1 STSPWPRSTGAG
13 RPSGHRRS
21 ASPRALSITPLATC
35 TNGASSGGRSP
46 STRRSASWSPTWRH
60 GWRRRVVWSTRRA
73 RSWTRTTRTALFNW
87 LFARQ
92 QGGSFLL
99 RIEDT
104 DTERNRDEWTE
115 GIYGALT
122 WLGLDWDERP
132 VVQSER
138 GRLYSEAVD
147 KLVAGGHLYYCDC
160 TREAVDAR
168 TRGAA

>member
-1 STSPWPRSTGAG
+1 MDTRSDGPRVRFA
-13 RPSGHRRS
+13 P
-21 ASPRALSITPLATC
+21 
-35 TNGASSGGRSP
+35 
-46 STRRSASWSPTWRH
+46 SPTGYFH
-60 GWRRRVVWSTRRA
+60 VGGA
-73 RSWTRTTRTALFNW
+73 RTALFNW

-147 KLVAGGHLYYCDC
+147 KLVAGGNLYR
-160 TREAVDAR
+160 TGKGLGHTAVYG
-168 TRGAA
+168 T